1 MNVIFISGCSGSGK
15 TTYAKMMCDNQNYS
29 YFISSSS
36 NDPFDGYAGQDA
48 IILDDLRGSSF
59 TFADLLKI
67 TDNHTGSSVKSRYK
81 NKWLECKLMIITSI
95 MPIEEFYTN
104 VFESSSEPL
113 IQFQR
118 RCQTYIIMDNEFMDV
133 YVFDDNNNA
142 YIKYGKSKNPVAQ
155 KIKFDKANS
164 IQAKFEVIKNTLCDI
179 ELIDE
184 LDPVE
189 DSQIKW

>member
-1 MNVIFISGCSGSGK
+1 
-15 TTYAKMMCDNQNYS
+15 
-29 YFISSSS
+29 
-36 NDPFDGYAGQDA
+36 
-48 IILDDLRGSSF
+48 
-59 TFADLLKI
+59 
-67 TDNHTGSSVKSRYK
+67 
-81 NKWLECKLMIITSI
+81 

-133 YVFDDNNNA
+133 YVFDDNNNT
-142 YIKYGKSKNPVAQ
+142 YIKYGRSKNPVAQ
-155 KIKFDKANS
+155 KIKFDKSNS

-189 DSQIKW
+189 DTQIKW